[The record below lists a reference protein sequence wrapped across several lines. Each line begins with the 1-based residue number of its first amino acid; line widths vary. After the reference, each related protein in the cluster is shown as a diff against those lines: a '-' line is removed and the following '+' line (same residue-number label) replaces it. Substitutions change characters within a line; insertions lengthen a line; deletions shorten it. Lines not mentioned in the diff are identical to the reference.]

1 MVDLGPPKKRGL
13 WIGDGLEGL
22 SDLSDSDEDDEDEE
36 RGEKS
41 KSVVSGWASPIICDH
56 PPLLLPSLIY
66 NFFIH
71 R

>member
-41 KSVVSGWASPIICDH
+41 KSVVSG
-56 PPLLLPSLIY
+56 
-66 NFFIH
+66 
-71 R
+71 